1 MLGPIDFQSY
11 LIVAL
16 VFVQL
21 ELIFPLRAGQK
32 VFRRHWQNDLVN
44 LLLNGVII
52 QFGLLLAIGAMMA
65 AIRLSVPA
73 ATARWAQS
81 QPFWV
86 QVAEVLLV
94 ADLGFYTAHRAF
106 HKVPFLWRFHA
117 VHHSIEEMDWLAAY
131 RVHPLDQILTKSA
144 SLLPV
149 YALGFSNGAI
159 LAFALI
165 YKWQSLAIHSNT
177 SLGLGPLRWLL
188 ASPQFHHWHH
198 AHEPAARDKNFAG
211 QLPFLDALFGT
222 LYMPIS
228 MPGRYGIDD
237 PVPARYDRQLI
248 YPLRAKPATSIES

>member
-16 VFVQL
+16 IFVQL
-21 ELIFPLRAGQK
+21 ELIFPLRSQQK
-32 VFRRHWQNDLVN
+32 ILRKHWPNDLVN

-65 AIRLSVPA
+65 AIRLSVPPA
-73 ATARWAQS
+73 AVAWIRAQPLWL
-81 QPFWV
+81 QLV
-86 QVAEVLLV
+86 EVLLV
-94 ADLGFYTAHRAF
+94 ADLGFYAAHRAF
-106 HKVPFLWRFHA
+106 HAIPFLWRFHA

-159 LAFALI
+159 LLFALI

-177 SLGLGPLRWLL
+177 RLGLGPFRWVL

-198 AHEPAARDKNFAG
+198 ANEPAARDKNFAG
-211 QLPFLDALFGT
+211 QLPFLDAIFGT
-222 LYMPIS
+222 LFLPPS
-228 MPGRYGIDD
+228 SPAKYGTDD
-237 PVPARYDRQLI
+237 PVPARYDQQLF
-248 YPLRAKPATSIES
+248 YPLRPHSRIARN